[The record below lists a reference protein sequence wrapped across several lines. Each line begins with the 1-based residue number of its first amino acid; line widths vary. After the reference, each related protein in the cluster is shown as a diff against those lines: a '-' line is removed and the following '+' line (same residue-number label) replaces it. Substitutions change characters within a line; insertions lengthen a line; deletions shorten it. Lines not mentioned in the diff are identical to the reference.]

1 MGRFLIG
8 VLEVRNS
15 ALLASARDFSE
26 QEEEL
31 LMPIAAQA
39 GVTLAHLLYMDTVQ
53 QLQVGARPPL

>member
-1 MGRFLIG
+1 MIG

-53 QLQVGARPPL
+53 QLQVDTTAC